1 MKTIRKLGE
10 VLRCFSADQPEHS
23 VTALS
28 RAIGN
33 SVSGT
38 HDLVDG
44 LAGIGLLRKVE
55 RGRYRLGPLV
65 ATLYHALE
73 DSSALVEAAR
83 PVMARL
89 AADHGETLHLTM
101 HDHGRLLV
109 VEAIDGNRPLRVA
122 PGVIGPHLPLHQA
135 PPGRLHLAAFSPARL
150 ETWLEEHTRP
160 GSIGGPIESRE
171 RFRER
176 LAALAAEGFASGPIG
191 EDDDLVCLSA
201 QVLDHAG
208 RAVAVLSMT
217 VPSSRHARQPRA
229 FRTIT
234 IEAAQRISA
243 GLGYRRP
250 DV

>member
-1 MKTIRKLGE
+1 MKTIRRLGE
-10 VLRCFSADQPEHS
+10 ILRCFSASQPEHS

-38 HDLVDG
+38 HDLVEG

-83 PVMARL
+83 PVMAQL

-101 HDHGRLLV
+101 HDHGRLLLL
-109 VEAIDGNRPLRVA
+109 EAIEGTRPLRVA
-122 PGVIGPHLPLHQA
+122 SGVIGPHLPLHRA
-135 PPGRLHLAAFSPARL
+135 PPGRLHLAAFTPARL
-150 ETWLEEHTRP
+150 EAWLDEQARP
-160 GSIGGPIESRE
+160 GGAIAAPAA
-171 RFRER
+171 FRNE
-176 LAALAAEGFASGPIG
+176 LAALADEGFASGTIA
-191 EDDDLVCLSA
+191 DDGDLVCLAA
-201 QVLDHAG
+201 QVKDHAD

-217 VPSSRHARQPRA
+217 VPASRYDRQPRA
-229 FRTIT
+229 FRSVTL
-234 IEAAQRISA
+234 EAAQQISA
-243 GLGYRRP
+243 RLGHWSAGG
-250 DV
+250 

>member
-10 VLRCFSADQPEHS
+10 VLRCFSASQPEHS

-38 HDLVDG
+38 HDLVEG
-44 LAGIGLLRKVE
+44 LAGIGLLRKVD

-83 PVMARL
+83 PVMAQL

-101 HDHGRLLV
+101 HDHGQLLL
-109 VEAIDGNRPLRVA
+109 VEAIEGSRALRVA
-122 PGVIGPHLPLHQA
+122 SGVIGPHLPLHRA
-135 PPGRLHLAAFSPARL
+135 PPGRLHLSAFTPARL
-150 ETWLEEHTRP
+150 AAWLEDESRP
-160 GSIGGPIESRE
+160 GGAITSRE
-171 RFRER
+171 GFCAD
-176 LAALAAEGFASGPIG
+176 LAALAAEGFAVGPIA
-191 EDDDLVCLSA
+191 DDGDLVCLSA
-201 QVLDHAG
+201 EVRDHAD

-217 VPSSRHARQPRA
+217 VPASRHARQPRA
-229 FRTIT
+229 FRSVTV
-234 IEAAQRISA
+234 AAARQISA
-243 GLGYRRP
+243 RLGHRP
-250 DV
+250 AGD